1 MPGPGPPQNR
11 ERGGCSASEPLS
23 RDRRDIGSGSGR
35 GTAAAS
41 RFKHGDVIVC
51 ATTACLRARLR
62 TAPIRS
68 RERQRA
74 DAQSLMTFC
83 LCRRLG
89 RFCIPH
95 HHACALA
102 STAWRSR
109 ASSASVM
116 RTVAILLIIAALRPL
131 WLRRRTASNFAAPT
145 PGRSCRSKAYRRQG
159 RLPSRRDP
167 TGAVS
172 TSMFAWE
179 EDNEEEKTL

>member
-74 DAQSLMTFC
+74 DAQLLMTFC
-83 LCRRLG
+83 LDRSVNSVLIGNRPSPATVTLKRLHRPWEKG
-89 RFCIPH
+89 SSI
-95 HHACALA
+95 AG
-102 STAWRSR
+102 RSR
-109 ASSASVM
+109 
-116 RTVAILLIIAALRPL
+116 LLPPPAKSRHTG
-131 WLRRRTASNFAAPT
+131 RRTEKPKGT
-145 PGRSCRSKAYRRQG
+145 GLRGRRHGEGG
-159 RLPSRRDP
+159 RVAVKRVGF
-167 TGAVS
+167 GAGWLW
-172 TSMFAWE
+172 F
-179 EDNEEEKTL
+179 